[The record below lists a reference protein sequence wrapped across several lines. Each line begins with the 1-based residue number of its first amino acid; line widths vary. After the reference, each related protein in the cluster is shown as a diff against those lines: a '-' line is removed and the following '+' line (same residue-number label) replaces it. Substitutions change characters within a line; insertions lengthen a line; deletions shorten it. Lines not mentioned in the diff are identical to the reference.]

1 MSKHTLRIYAAGGC
15 AVNLATPFV
24 GLESSDIYAD
34 IQTAFVD
41 TSLSNIE
48 DPITEDMCYILP
60 DVDGS
65 GKVRRENHQRI
76 SDSIKDIV
84 SLHPPGDF
92 NIVMFSGAG
101 GSGSVAGPL
110 IARHLLNSEESFIC
124 IVVGSTDSAI
134 TCTNTLNTLKS
145 LDSIS
150 QSAELPITLYYEENS
165 SNVKRSEIDKRIR
178 GAIGAISALVS
189 GNNKELDTKDV
200 STWLYYNRAS
210 QVEPQLSQLSIL
222 RDNTSVEG
230 INEPI
235 SIASLLADPD
245 TPMPEAAPDYQCIG
259 YHRDETGEIPDMHLV
274 ISTTGV
280 ERIYEGIAKAHG
292 TYEKSTSKRSLDR
305 KTYIGSGDNTTK
317 DGMVL

>member
-15 AVNLATPFV
+15 AANLATPFV

-34 IQTAFVD
+34 IQPVFVD
-41 TSLSNIE
+41 TSTSNIE
-48 DPITEDMCYILP
+48 EPITEDMCYILP

-92 NIVMFSGAG
+92 NIVMFSTAG

-110 IARHLLNSEESFIC
+110 IARHLLDTEEAFIC

-145 LDSIS
+145 LDNIS
-150 QSAELPITLYYEENS
+150 QSAELPITLFYEENS
-165 SNVKRSEIDKRIR
+165 STVKRSEIDKRVHA
-178 GAIGAISALVS
+178 AIGAISALVS

-200 STWLYYNRAS
+200 STWIYYNRAS

-222 RDNTSVEG
+222 RDNTTVEG
-230 INEPI
+230 VNEPI

-259 YHRDETGEIPDMHLV
+259 YHRDESGEIPDMHLV

-280 ERIYEGIAKAHG
+280 ERIYEGIAKAHS

-305 KTYIGSGDNTTK
+305 RNYASTTDNKTK
-317 DGMVL
+317 DGMIL

>member
-15 AVNLATPFV
+15 ATNLAKPFV

-34 IQTAFVD
+34 IDPVFVD
-41 TSLSNIE
+41 TSMSNIE
-48 DPITEDMCYILP
+48 GPITEEMCYILP

-84 SLHPPGDF
+84 SIHPPGDF
-92 NIVMFSGAG
+92 NIVMFSAAG

-110 IARHLLNSEESFIC
+110 IARHLLEIEAPLIC

-150 QSAELPITLYYEENS
+150 QAAELPITLFYEENGAG
-165 SNVKRSEIDKRIR
+165 VKRSEIDKRVK
-178 GAIGAISALVS
+178 GAIGSISALVS
-189 GNNKELDTKDV
+189 GNNRELDTKDI
-200 STWLYYNRAS
+200 STWVYYNRAS
-210 QVEPQLSQLSIL
+210 KVEPQLSQLSIL
-222 RDNTSVEG
+222 RDNTAVEG
-230 INEPI
+230 LNEPI

-245 TPMPEAAPDYQCIG
+245 TEMPEAAPDYQCIG
-259 YHRDETGEIPDMHLV
+259 YHRDQSGEVPDMHLV
-274 ISTTGV
+274 ISVNGI

-305 KTYIGSGDNTTK
+305 KTFVGGGDQVTK